1 MKIRFFSRHPRSIT
15 ESESMSGN
23 KKNPTLAQLI
33 RAPFFSSILAPIFAG
48 TLLAVIISGH
58 FSIYAFFLVTAMGLM
73 LHTATN
79 VYNDIYDT
87 LQGTDKINRYRNE
100 FSGGSGLIIQHPNI
114 LPKMFR
120 IARTSLI
127 IALFCT
133 LGLMCFVEKT
143 LWPTLWGLYLLSAF
157 FSKYYT
163 SAPVKLASR
172 GWGEISVWFAF
183 GPMAILVAAV
193 SQNVGF
199 HPTILLAMPLSGI
212 STLSILLVGQLIDL
226 PADKEAGK
234 WGVAAR
240 RGSRFTATLYTLV
253 QAILIL
259 NVVVLAWHIG
269 GNGWILLICLL
280 PYLLFF
286 PKTAKIIYK
295 NHNNPAALRRAAGI
309 NVQIHMVFSL
319 QLVVSLTL
327 VLLL

>member
-1 MKIRFFSRHPRSIT
+1 MMV
-15 ESESMSGN
+15 EN
-23 KKNPTLAQLI
+23 KENPSLAQMI

-48 TLLAVIISGH
+48 TLLSVIITDQ
-58 FSIYAFFLVTAMGLM
+58 FNIYAFFLVTVMGLT

-87 LQGTDKINRYRNE
+87 LQGTDKINRHRNE
-100 FSGGSGLIIQHPNI
+100 FSGGSGLIIQFPHI
-114 LPKMFR
+114 LPKMYR
-120 IARTSLI
+120 IARISLVV
-127 IALFCT
+127 ALLCT
-133 LGLMCFVEKT
+133 IGLMFLVKKA
-143 LWPTLWGLYLLSAF
+143 LWPTLWGLYVLSAF

-163 SAPVKLASR
+163 AAPVKLASR

-199 HPTILLAMPLSGI
+199 HPIILLAMPLTGI

-234 WGVAAR
+234 WGVAVR
-240 RGSRFTATLYTLV
+240 RGSRFTAALYTLV
-253 QAILIL
+253 QIILIL
-259 NVVVLAWHIG
+259 NVVVLAWQLG
-269 GNGWILLICLL
+269 GTGWIILICLL

-286 PKTAKIIYK
+286 PKVVHAIFRK
-295 NHNNPAALRRAAGI
+295 HDNPAALRNAAGL

-319 QLVVSLTL
+319 QLVVGLAL
-327 VLLL
+327 VLLI